1 MNTKRL
7 IKINMIKSIKLK
19 LSQIIMQVT
28 ACKSCQMSSYT
39 GEKGHGV
46 WNSGAQWSQ
55 DDVVDG
61 KEIELSTQIK
71 LVRYGVAR

>member
-1 MNTKRL
+1 M
-7 IKINMIKSIKLK
+7 
-19 LSQIIMQVT
+19 SQIIKQVT
-28 ACKSCQMSSYT
+28 ACKPSQMLLLCT

-55 DDVVDG
+55 DDVVNG

>member
-1 MNTKRL
+1 ML
-7 IKINMIKSIKLK
+7 L
-19 LSQIIMQVT
+19 L
-28 ACKSCQMSSYT
+28 CT

-55 DDVVDG
+55 DDVVNG